1 MEGPSYRDKKV
12 MTIGTVKEMTGLSE
26 RKIRYYEKKKL
37 LSPARTPSGMRKYSF
52 TDVEMLLSI
61 AEKRQEGLQTTKI
74 LKSIKDLNR
83 KRKALKDSST
93 LVRNRS
99 KYFLKYAGKGSL

>member
-1 MEGPSYRDKKV
+1 MLENITCYLREECLLEGPSYRDKKV

-61 AEKRQEGLQTTKI
+61 AEKRQEGI
-74 LKSIKDLNR
+74 LPEH
-83 KRKALKDSST
+83 
-93 LVRNRS
+93 VW
-99 KYFLKYAGKGSL
+99 

>member
-1 MEGPSYRDKKV
+1 MESPSYRDKKV

-37 LSPARTPSGMRKYSF
+37 LSPARTPSGTRKYSF
-52 TDVEMLLSI
+52 TDVEMLISI

-74 LKSIKDLNR
+74 LKYMKDHCR
-83 KRKALKDSST
+83 KRKALKGNSI
-93 LVRNRS
+93 LVRNQN
-99 KYFLKYAGKGSL
+99 KYALKFAGKE